1 MGSRSGVSGL
11 DMGTGSGLTAED
23 VQAWVK
29 ASCAAQGVAVKIM
42 DQGVV
47 SKVGVLLG
55 ARAAGSGA
63 RSAASEARTPRP
75 TPR

>member
-11 DMGTGSGLTAED
+11 DMGTGSGLSAQQ
-23 VQAWVK
+23 VQDWVH
-29 ASCAAQGVAVKIM
+29 ASCAAQGVAVKIQ

-47 SKVGVLLG
+47 RTVGVLLG

-63 RSAASEARTPRP
+63 RSAASEARAPWRTPR
-75 TPR
+75 